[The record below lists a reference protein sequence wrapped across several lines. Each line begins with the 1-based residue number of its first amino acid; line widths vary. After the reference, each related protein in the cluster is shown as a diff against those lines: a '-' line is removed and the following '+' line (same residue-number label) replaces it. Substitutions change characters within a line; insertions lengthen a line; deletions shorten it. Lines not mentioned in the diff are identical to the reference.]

1 MFTWVAECVYVGC
14 DRSQVSGSHKDPHP
28 CPCNSTWFQSRPLET
43 SQWCA
48 RFVSYNLNS
57 NFSARQWWTAM
68 NYKSLRMTH
77 DRHISTVLHAFCCS
91 CNHQFLLWKQV
102 SLATTS
108 VCRSSISRKGH
119 SLCLLQIPNTVHYSF
134 LRMWALWVLATRS
147 TTSMSKLQTIPT
159 FREWKPFWLTYLYLN
174 TSSLVF
180 ATSSWVGRLI

>member
-119 SLCLLQIPNTVHYSF
+119 SLCLLQIPNTVHSF
-134 LRMWALWVLATRS
+134 WECEHCGF
-147 TTSMSKLQTIPT
+147 LQQGQQRQCPSCRQ
-159 FREWKPFWLTYLYLN
+159 FLHSENGNPFDWHTC
-174 TSSLVF
+174 
-180 ATSSWVGRLI
+180 I